1 MALPAAPPRLWSPD
15 GLLPPVRRR
24 AEGRRG
30 RVLRCHARFDE
41 RLTADEVR
49 RQARRGALQG
59 ALLAGIGIVV
69 TVIVIGMLIEACVC

>member
-1 MALPAAPPRLWSPD
+1 M
-15 GLLPPVRRR
+15 
-24 AEGRRG
+24 
-30 RVLRCHARFDE
+30 LRCHARFDE